1 MLLTFH
7 NLVFQSSKSPMNE
20 RGSAPCCTNAIAV
33 LRSRGAEYADRK
45 CFATN
50 QAACLSVVE
59 LFVEKKEY

>member
-1 MLLTFH
+1 
-7 NLVFQSSKSPMNE
+7 MNE

-59 LFVEKKEY
+59 LFIEKKSNKF